1 MMHTIKQSFPI
12 DHLLQWAYLHELPK
26 RRISSAEGI
35 WDRLAQYGSLGG
47 INPDPSPG
55 GAQRYAQFGLPH
67 PDAERIERAV
77 EALQPVQTDWE
88 SYFGLLCHELAPLVT
103 VNDLS
108 SGWPTPAA
116 RARAADLVRPPDG
129 RGVSVHA
136 PRDVLLVQT
145 IPVSVLVH
153 THAIKG
159 TRPNGWRTSE
169 MRPIQTRAER
179 GPLAKIIG
187 VCKGKN
193 SYSSGSYCPLQWQP
207 SPIGLVLA
215 RANYFAWW
223 QGLAKLA
230 LEIQLAEYTPLPPS
244 VSPAPWINEEAP
256 GNIFAYPPL
265 RDRPLP
271 LKPTRKLA
279 GPPEQRKRDKGRK
292 VAVMTTMRPA

>member
-1 MMHTIKQSFPI
+1 MTPTIKQSFPI
-12 DHLLQWAYLHELPK
+12 DRLLQWAYLHELPK

-77 EALQPVQTDWE
+77 EALEPVVIDWE
-88 SYFGLLCHELAPLVT
+88 SYFELICHELAPLVT
-103 VNDLS
+103 VNDLPLFS
-108 SGWPTPAA
+108 WGRPTASKI
-116 RARAADLVRPPDG
+116 ADAPDG
-129 RGVSVHA
+129 RGVSVHG
-136 PRDVLLVQT
+136 PRDVLLVAT

-153 THAIKG
+153 THAIKA
-159 TRPNGWRTSE
+159 TTPNGWRTSE
-169 MRPIQTRAER
+169 MRPVQTRAER

-223 QGLAKLA
+223 NALAQLAK
-230 LEIQLAEYTPLPPS
+230 EIELIEHIALPPA
-244 VSPAPWINEEAP
+244 VSPAPWIEETER
-256 GNIFAYPPL
+256 GRVFAYPPL

-279 GPPEQRKRDKGRK
+279 GPPEQRKRDRGRRI
-292 VAVMTTMRPA
+292 AVGQ